1 MTKTVG
7 LIGVGLLGGAMAKR
21 IAAEGWQLIAYDID
35 PDAVRR
41 APVTPAGSNR
51 EVARACRTIVLSLP
65 DSHIAAA
72 VIGEIAPE
80 LRAGDLLIDTTTGD
94 PNEAE
99 AMGRTLAAR
108 GVQYLDATV
117 GGSSKQVLS
126 RDVIVLAGGEPEAFR
141 RASPILAAF
150 SDRMYHLGPCGSGAR
165 MKLVLNLVIGLNRAV
180 LAEALSFATAC
191 GFDPMQA
198 LDILKDGPSYSKVMD
213 IKGEKMIRADY
224 TPQARLAQHHKD
236 VRLILAEAERLG
248 AKTPL
253 SVAHDA
259 LLTLAEERGFAS
271 MDNSAVIEAYRV
283 SSKGNP
289 C

>member
-1 MTKTVG
+1 MTNTVG

-21 IAAEGWQLIAYDID
+21 IAAEGWQLIAHDID
-35 PDAVRR
+35 PDALRR
-41 APVTPAGSNR
+41 SPVAAAASNMD
-51 EVARACRTIVLSLP
+51 VARRCRTIVLSLP

-72 VIGEIAPE
+72 VIAEIAPQ

-126 RDVIVLAGGEPEAFR
+126 RDVIVLAGGEPEAFH
-141 RASPILAAF
+141 RASPILATF

-180 LAEALSFATAC
+180 LAEALSFAAAC

-198 LDILKDGPSYSKVMD
+198 LDILKNGPSYSKVMD

-236 VRLILAEAERLG
+236 VRLILAEAKRLG

-253 SVAHDA
+253 SAVHDV

-283 SSKGNP
+283 SS
-289 C
+289 